1 MGSPLRPLLVNIFMS
16 KLEEHLIP
24 TLGESLVHWKGY
36 VGDTHACINPN
47 KLDIIKAMNDCHLK
61 IKFTYQ
67 DDFEKEGLNFLCG
80 CFNHKIK

>member
-1 MGSPLRPLLVNIFMS
+1 MGSPLGPLLVNIFMS
-16 KLEEHLIP
+16 KLEEHLIL

-47 KLDIIKAMNDCHLK
+47 KLDITALNDCHLK

-67 DDFEKEGLNFLCG
+67 DDFEKEG
-80 CFNHKIK
+80 